1 MPSTP
6 SDEEQLLLELINRL
20 RADPEG
26 EFERLT
32 GADALPGVIAA
43 MNFFGVSLSALEAQ
57 LAAYASVAPLAWNG
71 NLADAAD
78 FHNQAMIDA
87 DMQTHQA
94 PGEPSLGQRATDAGY
109 NWSTIGDVSPAGVP

>member
-1 MPSTP
+1 DGAPRGRDCGFQGGFIMPSTP

-94 PGEPSLGQRATDAGY
+94 PGEPSL
-109 NWSTIGDVSPAGVP
+109 